1 MNQYFQYKT
10 LEGDTFD
17 SISLDFYDDEY
28 HSIEIMKANPEH
40 GKTLI
45 FSEGVDLMI
54 PILDIKEESTLPP
67 WKR

>member
-1 MNQYFQYKT
+1 MNQYFLYST

-28 HSIEIMKANPEH
+28 HSIEIMKVNP
-40 GKTLI
+40 KQAKILI
-45 FSEGVDLMI
+45 FSEGIELKI
-54 PILDIKEESTLPP
+54 PIIDIQEESNLPP